1 MPTLLT
7 SFVRCLKWVSF
18 FMKQQQIIVLGIL
31 FSLIQGCSSHPPL
44 PVVDFVDLER
54 YQGRWYEIASFPLRP
69 QKNCT
74 NTYAQYT
81 LKEGEIEVYNHC
93 IDSTNGKVKDIT
105 GKAYPESE
113 GSTSKLRVKFFKF
126 FSAPYHILALD
137 TIDYQYALVGTP
149 SREYL
154 WILCREQQMAP
165 EQFNALV
172 LKATDLGFDVSRLN
186 RTVHR

>member
-1 MPTLLT
+1 MLPLLT
-7 SFVRCLKWVSF
+7 SFVRGHTRASS
-18 FMKQQQIIVLGIL
+18 FMKKQQIIVLGIL
-31 FSLIQGCSSHPPL
+31 FSLIQACSSHPPL

-113 GSTSKLRVKFFKF
+113 GSTSRLRVKFFKL

-137 TIDYQYALVGTP
+137 TADYQYALVGTP

-154 WILCREQQMAP
+154 WILCREQQIAP
-165 EQFNALV
+165 ELFDELV
-172 LKATDLGFDVSRLN
+172 QKAKALGFDTQRLN

>member
-1 MPTLLT
+1 M
-7 SFVRCLKWVSF
+7 SF

-113 GSTSKLRVKFFKF
+113 GSTSKLRVKFFKL

>member
-1 MPTLLT
+1 
-7 SFVRCLKWVSF
+7 
-18 FMKQQQIIVLGIL
+18 
-31 FSLIQGCSSHPPL
+31 
-44 PVVDFVDLER
+44 
-54 YQGRWYEIASFPLRP
+54 
-69 QKNCT
+69 
-74 NTYAQYT
+74 
-81 LKEGEIEVYNHC
+81 
-93 IDSTNGKVKDIT
+93 
-105 GKAYPESE
+105 
-113 GSTSKLRVKFFKF
+113 VKFFKL

-165 EQFNALV
+165 ELFNALV

>member
-1 MPTLLT
+1 MKIVTGVVLL
-7 SFVRCLKWVSF
+7 
-18 FMKQQQIIVLGIL
+18 LGL
-31 FSLIQGCSSHPPL
+31 LALTACSSHPPL
-44 PVVDFVDLER
+44 PVVDYVDLER

-69 QKNCT
+69 QKHCT

-81 LKEGEIEVYNHC
+81 LNEGEIEVYNHC
-93 IDSTNGKVKDIT
+93 IDSTNGKVKDIK
-105 GKAYPESE
+105 GKAYPESA
-113 GSTSKLRVKFFKF
+113 GSTSRLRVKFFKL

-137 TIDYQYALVGTP
+137 TADYQYALVGTP

-165 EQFNALV
+165 ALYNQLV
-172 LKATDLGFDVSRLN
+172 QKAETLGFDTKRLN